1 MTTARQ
7 THSASLNCLLERLRR
22 EPQTVMLDEALAAI
36 DDAYEFT
43 PVAFANGPLRN
54 PVGDKVRSCAIYAL
68 GRLHNLT
75 VPETLACFG
84 EHYREVL
91 ADPQGDAHMTIRV
104 FMQIGWDGV
113 SHAAMPLKPRTIPK
127 A

>member
-1 MTTARQ
+1 MTHPIQ
-7 THSASLNCLLERLRR
+7 TTSASLNRLLDRLRH
-22 EPQTVMLDEALAAI
+22 EPETVMLDEVLGAI

-43 PVAFANGPLRN
+43 PVAFANGPLEHEA
-54 PVGDKVRSCAIYAL
+54 GDKVRSCAIYAL
-68 GRLHNLT
+68 GRLHGLS

-91 ADPQGDAHMTIRV
+91 ADPTGDAHMTIRV
-104 FMQIGWDGV
+104 FLRGGWAGV
-113 SHAAMPLKPRTIPK
+113 SHAAMPLKARAQPR